1 MSKKNKVKEPSME
14 EVIAKELGIPVENIL
29 EHGPDKL
36 DAESDEICV
45 FRKKLGLYVRYK
57 K

>member
-1 MSKKNKVKEPSME
+1 MSKKNKVKDPSME